1 VYYNFYTDLDEPNKM
16 DSTPFLTVNLLDLR
30 DSDITELKK
39 FQKEKFDVT
48 NILNTASDLKYTSL
62 IKTRI
67 KEEFADPSEKLVK
80 MLITSDVYEGRFTQ
94 TVTDKFK
101 LLIKKSFSQCIN
113 EMLNDKLKNALNNSN
128 DLPEEPADV
137 TVAEPEDENAIIT
150 TDDEIQSYYIVKSII
165 APIIEPSRITY
176 KDTQSYFGILI
187 DGKVTKWVCRVF
199 IKERLKYVVIA
210 NQDKNEKYTIETLDD
225 IYALSDNLKNRVKE
239 LTETE

>member
-1 VYYNFYTDLDEPNKM
+1 M

-80 MLITSDVYEGRFTQ
+80 LLITSDVYEGRFTQ
-94 TVTDKFK
+94 NITDKFK
-101 LLIKKSFSQCIN
+101 LLIKKSFSQYIN
-113 EMLNDKLKNALNNSN
+113 EMLNDKLKNALNNSV
-128 DLPEEPADV
+128 DLPEEITG
-137 TVAEPEDENAIIT
+137 TVISEPEYENAIIT
-150 TDDEIQSYYIVKSII
+150 TDDEIQSYYIVKSIV

-210 NQDKNEKYTIETLDD
+210 NQDKNEKYPIETLDD
-225 IYALSDNLKNRVKE
+225 IYALSDTLKNRVKE